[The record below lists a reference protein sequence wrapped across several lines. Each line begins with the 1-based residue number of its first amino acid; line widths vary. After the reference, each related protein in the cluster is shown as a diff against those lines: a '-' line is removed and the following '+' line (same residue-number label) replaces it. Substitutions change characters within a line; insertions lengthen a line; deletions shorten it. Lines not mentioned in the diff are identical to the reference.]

1 MTEGTSGAANTAD
14 SREGKGAYTTGTTS
28 MSGTHSTGGGPLA
41 SSHSAGTDGSKTL
54 TGGSE
59 GEMGGSGF
67 NKDAETLGSGIAQG
81 IEKMKK

>member
-1 MTEGTSGAANTAD
+1 MTEGHSGATNTAD
-14 SREGKGAYTTGTTS
+14 TREGKGAYTTGTTS

-41 SSHSAGTDGSKTL
+41 SSHGSGMDGSRTV

-59 GEMGGSGF
+59 NEMGGSGF
-67 NKDAETLGSGIAQG
+67 NKDAERLGSGIAQG